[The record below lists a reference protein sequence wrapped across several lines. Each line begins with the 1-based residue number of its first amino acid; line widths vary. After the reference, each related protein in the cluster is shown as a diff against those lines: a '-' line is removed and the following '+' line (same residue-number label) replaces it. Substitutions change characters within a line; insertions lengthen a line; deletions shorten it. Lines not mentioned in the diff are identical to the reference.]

1 MVHSC
6 SSLSISRRQI
16 LCPQRAA
23 KTLNMTAY
31 RCEMGGPRRHEGGA
45 SHHMLK
51 GGFLYLHSAE
61 VPKTTMTTFL
71 FALGRWWQ
79 QREALDVPDGPEAR
93 CAKHGGAKPSLERPT
108 PPLFV
113 AGMVEQTEEK
123 MHGWIGWWQASKRRR
138 RSLPCD
144 ELVVCYVRRS
154 SKSSFLVLFLVP

>member
-1 MVHSC
+1 
-6 SSLSISRRQI
+6 
-16 LCPQRAA
+16 
-23 KTLNMTAY
+23 
-31 RCEMGGPRRHEGGA
+31 
-45 SHHMLK
+45 MLK

-61 VPKTTMTTFL
+61 VPKTTMTTLL

-79 QREALDVPDGPEAR
+79 QREALDVTDGPEAR

-113 AGMVEQTEEK
+113 AGMVEHTEEK
-123 MHGWIGWWQASKRRR
+123 MRGWIGWWQASKQAKKRRR

-154 SKSSFLVLFLVP
+154 SKSSFLVLFLIPSKRGVWCRRRLRLSRFVFASFPAPATDASHSFQWSIHRALL